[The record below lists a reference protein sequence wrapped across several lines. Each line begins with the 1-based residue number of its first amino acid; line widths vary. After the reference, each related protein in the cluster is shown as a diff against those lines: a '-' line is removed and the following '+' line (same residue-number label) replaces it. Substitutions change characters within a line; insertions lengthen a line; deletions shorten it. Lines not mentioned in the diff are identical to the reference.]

1 MLKKSLSLAVL
12 LFLSACSSNIAEQ
25 KFPNAKYKISDKE
38 MKAFIL
44 KMNNAEQCI
53 HPELKGLTYE
63 QAEQQIYSKYSDGER
78 FIWQMGIMP
87 EFLVGVIGEK
97 NLLTMM
103 EDDDSFNYFY
113 EKQKQLNNQ
122 QAKVDPVECEK
133 FKVEFFDAL
142 DFLEGNQ

>member
-12 LFLSACSSNIAEQ
+12 LFLSACSSNIADQ

-38 MKAFIL
+38 MNVFIL

-53 HPELKGLTYE
+53 HPELKGLSYE
-63 QAEQQIYSKYSDGER
+63 QAEQQVYSKYSREEEYV
-78 FIWQMGIMP
+78 WQMGAMP
-87 EFLVGVIGEK
+87 KILGEVIGEE
-97 NLLTMM
+97 NFATLI
-103 EDDDSFNYFY
+103 EDSDSFNYFL
-113 EKQKQLNNQ
+113 EKQKLLNNQ

-142 DFLEGNQ
+142 DFVKGNL